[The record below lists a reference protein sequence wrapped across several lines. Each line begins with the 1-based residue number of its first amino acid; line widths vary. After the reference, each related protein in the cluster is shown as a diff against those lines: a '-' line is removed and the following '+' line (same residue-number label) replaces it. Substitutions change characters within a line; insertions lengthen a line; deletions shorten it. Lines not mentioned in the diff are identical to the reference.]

1 MPALNLGKALQYA
14 KLAANTHT
22 KLTAGAPAP
31 AAPAPAAPAPVAAPA
46 PAPVAA
52 RAPTMGSYRMPKPA
66 GGSNIFLI
74 AGVVCVLL
82 MLIAVAA
89 YVYKQSSTDSDE

>member
-22 KLTAGAPAP
+22 KLTAGVPAP
-31 AAPAPAAPAPVAAPA
+31 AAPAPAAPAPVA
-46 PAPVAA
+46 APVAA